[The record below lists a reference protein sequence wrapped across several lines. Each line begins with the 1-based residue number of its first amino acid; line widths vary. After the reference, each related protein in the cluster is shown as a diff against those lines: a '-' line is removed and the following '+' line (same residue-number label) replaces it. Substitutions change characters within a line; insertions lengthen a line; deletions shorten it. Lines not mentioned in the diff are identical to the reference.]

1 MVGDGWVKKG
11 NFSVTKQSL
20 QKQKVTTNFPLLSLH
35 EKCSYLEFFWSVF
48 SRIRTEY
55 GDSLSNS
62 PYTVKLR
69 KNIDHKNF
77 EQGQFYAVYLPKMFP
92 MKYSLCLSRPYSFN
106 FFKGCLPQILL
117 CPILNTLSQILL
129 TQSSKTFYK
138 YFCVDRYWMLLLKI
152 LMFQIYLFLL
162 H

>member
-1 MVGDGWVKKG
+1 MKSVSIWS
-11 NFSVTKQSL
+11 FSGLYFPAFGLNMEIHSLILRIQS
-20 QKQKVTTNFPLLSLH
+20 K
-35 EKCSYLEFFWSVF
+35 
-48 SRIRTEY
+48 Y
-55 GDSLSNS
+55 GKTQTIKIPN
-62 PYTVKLR
+62 K
-69 KNIDHKNF
+69 
-77 EQGQFYAVYLPKMFP
+77 EQFYAVYLPKMFP

-117 CPILNTLSQILL
+117 GPILNTLSQILL

-152 LMFQIYLFLL
+152 LVMFQIYLFLL